1 MTVNQSTRLAVIS
14 LRAEDLTTTV
24 HFYRDVI
31 GLHLLPHHEP
41 HPAFE
46 LQNGVFLVIVLGQ
59 PKPEQIP
66 EEQRFP
72 VIAFAV
78 DDLETA
84 IEKLISKDVALPW
97 GVEERLGNRWVKF
110 YDPAGNLIEIVQLSD
125 FPEG

>member
-1 MTVNQSTRLAVIS
+1 MTVNQSTRLAVVS

-31 GLHLLPHHEP
+31 GLHLLPHHKP

-46 LQNGVFLVIVLGQ
+46 LQNGVFLVIVQGQ

-84 IEKLISKDVALPW
+84 IENLISKDVALPW
-97 GVEERLGNRWVKF
+97 GVEECSENRWVKF

-125 FPEG
+125 LPEG